1 MGSSMWHLW
10 FSVLCARRAFA
21 SISLRWEDP
30 PITVD
35 PNPLVD
41 TIIGCWPL
49 EVVPIRYQYDLFI
62 PEGQRQPMSLEVCS
76 KVCRKVSKFYSVLG
90 GDTCF
95 CTPFIRSELI
105 PSQGVAGCDMPCA
118 GNVAEMCG
126 GKETVSVYEIAQ
138 RGGAPPPPPPPCP
151 CSRFN
156 FDDFTDYD
164 ITCETGAK
172 SRRFRKVAPHLGQFL
187 DLIVETVD
195 ASGANTAS
203 SMLNTIKGIGLYL
216 DFLVLKGETLSV
228 RMYFVSSGT
237 ETRQLF
243 HNVSFAVYDIG
254 ASESVKTKDFTNY
267 EVGHSVTAEE
277 GDGVTCTSLVD
288 GESDNPNTAVPT
300 PDQRSH
306 SALFNYVDKEEVVF
320 HFSSPQKQGHIFV
333 RGFQG
338 DA

>member
-1 MGSSMWHLW
+1 
-10 FSVLCARRAFA
+10 
-21 SISLRWEDP
+21 
-30 PITVD
+30 
-35 PNPLVD
+35 
-41 TIIGCWPL
+41 
-49 EVVPIRYQYDLFI
+49 
-62 PEGQRQPMSLEVCS
+62 MSLEVCS

-105 PSQGVAGCDMPCA
+105 PSQGVVGCDMPCA

-172 SRRFRKVAPHLGQFL
+172 SRRFRKVATHLGQFL
-187 DLIVETVD
+187 DLVVETVD
-195 ASGANTAS
+195 ASGTSTAS
-203 SMLNTIKGIGLYL
+203 SMLNNIKGVGLDL

-254 ASESVKTKDFTNY
+254 CF
-267 EVGHSVTAEE
+267 
-277 GDGVTCTSLVD
+277 
-288 GESDNPNTAVPT
+288 
-300 PDQRSH
+300 
-306 SALFNYVDKEEVVF
+306 
-320 HFSSPQKQGHIFV
+320 
-333 RGFQG
+333 
-338 DA
+338 